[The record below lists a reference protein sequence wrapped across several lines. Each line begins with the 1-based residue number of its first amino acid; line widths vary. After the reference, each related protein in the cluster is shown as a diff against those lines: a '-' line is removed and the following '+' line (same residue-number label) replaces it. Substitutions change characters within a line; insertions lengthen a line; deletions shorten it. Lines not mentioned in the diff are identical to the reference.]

1 MKKVLEKVSQKKLCN
16 IANEIGAIR
25 LTNNN
30 CYQYES
36 YIHDTNKLI
45 DRLDLDIKRDKWG
58 RYLITAWQLYYSSG
72 IYGNSGQLHIINY
85 INNYDVHCSIYVYF
99 TNINYNND

>member
-16 IANEIGAIR
+16 IAKKIGAIR

-36 YIHDTNKLI
+36 YIHDVNKLI
-45 DRLDLDIKRDKWG
+45 DRLGLDIKRDEWG
-58 RYLITAWQLYYSSG
+58 RYLITTFKLYYSSG
-72 IYGNSGQLHIINY
+72 IYGNSGQLHIIKY
-85 INNYDVHCSIYVYF
+85 INKYYVPCKIYVYF